1 VNCQNDGLVIA
12 SGTTGV
18 VIRNSVVNGGVFTE
32 FWPQSAQADN
42 NSHATVFTVESS
54 RVISGPAT
62 GHDGR
67 ALGSAHFVAR
77 NSYIEGSHSG
87 MFAYNKAVLEN
98 NYITTS
104 GTDTHQSGMRML
116 KNSTL
121 RGNTVFCKP
130 VASAGADGGCS
141 ADAVFYREFGVPTN
155 LTIERNYFPRNASG
169 GGQWF
174 AIRFV
179 DCRQQGDCSNLKVSG
194 NLFDRNQGTD
204 AGEFPTGNG
213 NAWSDNWW
221 SDGAQAASGQVR

>member
-1 VNCQNDGLVIA
+1 MVVPEGEFGL
-12 SGTTGV
+12 GKKC
-18 VIRNSVVNGGVFTE
+18 R
-32 FWPQSAQADN
+32 SA
-42 NSHATVFTVESS
+42 
-54 RVISGPAT
+54 PAT

-67 ALGSAHFVAR
+67 ALGFAHFVVR
-77 NSYIEGSHSG
+77 NSYIQGAHSG
-87 MFAYNKAVLEN
+87 MFAYNKVVAEN
-98 NYITTS
+98 NYITTN

-121 RGNTVFCKP
+121 RGNTVFCQP

-179 DCRQQGDCSNLKVSG
+179 DCRQQEGLRATTRGARCGDAVAVDLGQRFQEVHDA
-194 NLFDRNQGTD
+194 DRVPELQP
-204 AGEFPTGNG
+204 ER
-213 NAWSDNWW
+213 SE
-221 SDGAQAASGQVR
+221 